1 MKLIFA
7 PIGVLAGL
15 LAGLVAQ
22 KAFDRIWALV
32 DDEEAPGPDQRAVP
46 YRKLVPALLVEGA
59 VFRLTKGVVDHGVRG
74 GFARLTGRWPG
85 EERQSASRKHFR
97 RRFLGSRSG

>member
-7 PIGVLAGL
+7 PIGIIAGL

-22 KAFDRIWALV
+22 KGFDRLWAIF
-32 DDEEAPGPDQRAVP
+32 DEEEPPEPDQREIRYA
-46 YRKLVPALLVEGA
+46 KLIPALLIEGA
-59 VFRLTKGVVDHGVRG
+59 VFRLTKGLVDHGVRG

-85 EERQSASRKHFR
+85 EERDES
-97 RRFLGSRSG
+97 